1 MSSRFRK
8 IAMTFFIVV
17 VVLPALVLLAAQLG
31 AFKGT
36 APTTLGIRDGRL
48 KPPAK
53 TPNSVTSQ
61 SGLYPDHPQAQRA
74 AIAPLAFKG
83 DGKAAMQKIARILRG
98 MDRTEIITE
107 QPGYLYAQCT
117 TRLMRFTDDVE
128 FMLDESAGVIH
139 VRSASRIGH
148 GDRGVNRARVEAVR
162 HQLIAP

>member
-1 MSSRFRK
+1 MTSRTRK
-8 IAMTFFIVV
+8 IFMSFLVV
-17 VVLPALVLLAAQLG
+17 VVLLPVLVVLAAQFG

-36 APTTLGIRDGRL
+36 PPANLGIRDGRL

-61 SGLYPDHPQAQRA
+61 AGLYPDHPQAQRA
-74 AIAPLAFKG
+74 AIAPLKYTG

-98 MDRTEIITE
+98 MERTEVITE
-107 QPGYLYAQCT
+107 QPGYVYAQCT

-148 GDRGVNRARVEAVR
+148 GDRGVNRARVEAIR
-162 HQLIAP
+162 HQLMAP

>member
-1 MSSRFRK
+1 MKLNFRK
-8 IAMTFFIVV
+8 SAMTFLVIVIL
-17 VVLPALVLLAAQLG
+17 LPLLALLAAQFG

-48 KPPAK
+48 KPPSK

-61 SGLYPDHPQAQRA
+61 AGLYPDHPQAQRA
-74 AIAPLAFKG
+74 AIAPLTFKG

-98 MDRTEIITE
+98 MDRTEIVTE

-117 TRLMRFTDDVE
+117 TQLMRFTDDVE
-128 FMLDESAGVIH
+128 FWLDESAGVIH

-162 HQLIAP
+162 HQLMAP